1 MPDLYFGKY
10 TGIVKDNR
18 DDQNLGQLQVS
29 VPAIFQP
36 DELVT
41 ARPAL
46 PYGFFFVPE
55 NNAKVWVEFEGG
67 DPGLPLW
74 TGVQYVPGEW
84 PDEAKANPPQKRV
97 IKTAAGHLI
106 IFDDKDGEAGI
117 EIKDGVNGHD
127 ITLNNQG
134 ISVKDGVNN
143 HSITFDS
150 TGVTVKTKSGAKV
163 QMTSSGTVID
173 SGSPTGSKVELT
185 PSGVAVEGGQ
195 GIVTVTGNLIQLG
208 PGALPVIRLTDSGIG
223 NLGAPVVMTVT
234 SNTKVLA

>member
-1 MPDLYFGKY
+1 MHDLHFGKY

-18 DDQNLGQLQVS
+18 DDQNLGQLKVS

-36 DELVT
+36 DDLVT
-41 ARPAL
+41 VRPAL

-55 NNAKVWVEFEGG
+55 NGAKVWVEFEGG

-127 ITLNNQG
+127 IKLNNQG
-134 ISVKDGVNN
+134 ISVNDGVNN
-143 HSITFDS
+143 HSITCDS
-150 TGVTVKTKSGAKV
+150 TGVTVKTQSGAKV

-173 SGSPTGSKVELT
+173 SGTPTGSKVELT

-208 PGALPVIRLTDSGIG
+208 PGVLPVIRVGDSGIG
-223 NLGAPVVMTVT
+223 NLGAPVVMAVT
-234 SNTKVLA
+234 TNTKVLA